1 MASRKRRNVRKFLR
15 YAICM
20 VSMFALTLG
29 LMRSPNVYA
38 DQASGSSTQTTDAT
52 TKDSS
57 ETGVEYAIIADTA
70 DEIYGHKLIAESDTL
85 EMYFYEPTL
94 SILLRDK
101 ETGAIIESTLREDDP
116 NSNKKWNGY
125 MESGFVISVISGV
138 NDTGQADLVND
149 APTMEVNLLS
159 NGFHAKVFYD
169 EYRFG
174 YEVTVTLEGSDVVV
188 TIPDEGIVEDAATG
202 NYISTISMYPFMG
215 YTYLGDRD
223 GYMFVPDGSG
233 SIIYLDDKEGRFSGG
248 FAQPVYG
255 DNAGIKD
262 SAVISL
268 FWDEFQTVNDSES
281 ILAPVFGMVHTDS
294 EFGYLGIIE
303 EGAYN
308 AQIEAY
314 PNGAVL
320 DYNRI
325 YTKFV
330 LRKLIV
336 QPTSSNSGGSI
347 TQAESDRSHENL
359 TVRYCFVD
367 KDQADYCGL
376 AVTYRNYLLDNG
388 GLIKKDDTYKTRID
402 FLGTEREEWLIFTK
416 KVTMTTTENIREMY
430 DELTDA
436 GVTDILSL
444 YKGWQKGGL
453 YDLPVTKFKADSA
466 IGGNSGITSLLDDL
480 NGTGIDLYLYQD
492 MLRIN
497 PDTNNTTFN
506 VVKRINK
513 RIFEELTYKEV
524 YNTFLYLI
532 PSRTMQLGEKLC
544 KSFGKNGISNIAV
557 AGISNTLFSF
567 SYSGNYYSREYTADM
582 YDALISEIDDS
593 YNLTLEQPYAYLWN
607 HTDSYVD
614 MPVGTSNYVFE
625 GEEVP
630 FLSIVLKGIM
640 PMYSEYVNFEANKE
654 EFFLKLVESGVYPS
668 FYITYEDSAK
678 LIYTNSA
685 DLYSSKYSVYKDDI
699 ISYDNELKQVYE
711 QVKDS
716 CIIDHERLDSGV
728 TVVTY
733 DNGKKIYIN
742 YSDEAAVVD
751 GITVEA
757 MSYKVGDAR

>member
-1 MASRKRRNVRKFLR
+1 MYKFLR
-15 YAICM
+15 YAVCM
-20 VSMFALTLG
+20 VIMFSLVIG
-29 LMRSPNVYA
+29 SVKSPMAYA
-38 DQASGSSTQTTDAT
+38 EETAGSTADETAAQT
-52 TKDSS
+52 
-57 ETGVEYAIIADTA
+57 GIEYAVIADPGQ
-70 DEIYGHKLIAESDTL
+70 EIYGHTLIAESDTM

-101 ETGAIIESTLREDDP
+101 ETGAIMESTLREDDP
-116 NSNKKWNGY
+116 DSNAKWNGY
-125 MESGFVISVISGV
+125 MKSGFVIGVISGV
-138 NDTGQADLVND
+138 NDTEQADLVNN
-149 APTMEVNLLS
+149 APNISVELLS

-169 EYRFG
+169 EFQFG
-174 YEVTVTLEGSDVVV
+174 YEVNVTLDGSDVIVN
-188 TIPDEGIVEDAATG
+188 IPDESIVEDPSTG
-202 NYISTISMYPFMG
+202 NYISTISIYPFMG

-248 FAQPVYG
+248 FVQPVYG
-255 DNAGIKD
+255 ENAGIKD

-268 FWDEFQTVNDSES
+268 FWDEYQTVNEAEN

-294 EFGYLGIIE
+294 ELGYLGIIE
-303 EGAYN
+303 EGSYS

-320 DYNRI
+320 NYNRV
-325 YTKFV
+325 YTKFI

-347 TQAESDRSHENL
+347 TQAESDRTHENL
-359 TVRYCFVD
+359 TVRYRFVD

-376 AVTYRNYLLDNG
+376 AVAYRNYLLDNG
-388 GLIKKDDTYKTRID
+388 GLVKKDDTYKTRID

-416 KVTMTTTENIREMY
+416 KVTMTTVENIREMY
-430 DELTDA
+430 NELSDA

-444 YKGWQKGGL
+444 YKGWQKGGI
-453 YDLPVTKFKADSA
+453 YDLPVTKFKADRA

-480 NGTGIDLYLYQD
+480 KDTGIDLYLYQD

-506 VVKRINK
+506 VVKQINK
-513 RIFEELTYKEV
+513 RIFEEFTYKEV
-524 YNTFLYLI
+524 YDRFLYLI
-532 PSRTMQLGEKLC
+532 PARTTQLSEKLL
-544 KSFGKNGISNIAV
+544 KSFTRNEIENVAV
-557 AGISNTLFSF
+557 AGISDTLFSF
-567 SYSGNYYSREYTADM
+567 SYSGNYYSREYTAEK
-582 YDALISEIDDS
+582 YDALISEMDDS
-593 YNLTLEQPYAYLWN
+593 LNLTLEQPFAYLWN
-607 HTDSYVD
+607 HTDSYID
-614 MPVGTSNYVFE
+614 MPVGTSNYIFE

-630 FLSIVLKGIM
+630 FLSIVLKGIL

-685 DLYSSKYSVYKDDI
+685 DLYSSKYSVYKNDI
-699 ISYDNELKQVYE
+699 IEYDKALKQVYE

-733 DNGKKIYIN
+733 DNGVKIYVN
-742 YSDEAAVVD
+742 YSNEAVSVD
-751 GITVEA
+751 GITVDA
-757 MSYKVGDAR
+757 MSYKVGDAK